1 MNGDLLRYYNEE
13 LQYLREM
20 GGEFA
25 AAYPKIAGRLGLDGF
40 ECADPYVERL
50 LEGFSFLT
58 ARARMKVD
66 AEFPRF
72 ARHLAEMVYPN
83 YLAPTPSMIVAEF
96 QPDWGHP
103 SLAKG
108 YFAPRHS
115 VLKSN
120 LALNGTTR
128 CEYRTAH
135 AMTLW
140 PLRLSEAEYRPYMG
154 NIGGLTPGTPG
165 TPRRPQA
172 LLRLRFDV
180 DGGIP
185 VPSLDIDRLP
195 LFLRG
200 ADALPAL
207 LYEHLVGHVLC
218 GWATSPSQPAAWRA
232 ALDPDCIAP
241 LGFTDEEALLPPSR
255 QAFRGYRL
263 LQEYFAFAERYLF
276 VELRGLRDALRRC
289 NGTGFDVILLLDAY
303 ESRLEQAVDPS
314 HLRLNCVPAINL
326 FPMRA
331 DRIPVDPG
339 KFEYHV
345 VPDRSRPIDFEVYGI
360 DTVRGYAASAASPQ
374 VFAPF
379 LRARDPHAESIA
391 GGAFFQ
397 HRRDTRRHT
406 ERELRHGARSRYLG
420 SDVFIA
426 LVDMQAAPF
435 SGDLQQLGVDVLCTN
450 RDLPLSMPVGGG
462 ATDFSWNG
470 ELPVR
475 GIRCVAGPSE
485 PRPGMQD
492 GVVAWRLLNHLAL
505 NYRSLLE
512 DRPGNG
518 ATAVRELLDL
528 YCHEVD
534 AVGRRQIAG
543 VVGLTSRAVTKR
555 LPLPGPICFGR
566 GLELTLTLDEAAFQ
580 GGGAFLLGAVLQA
593 FFSSYV
599 SVNHFTET
607 VVRGLARGEI
617 MRWSGREGLC
627 HTL

>member
-1 MNGDLLRYYNEE
+1 MNGDLLQYYNEE

-25 AAYPKIAGRLGLDGF
+25 AAYPKIAGRLGLESF

-58 ARARMKVD
+58 ARTRMKVD

-72 ARHLAEMVYPN
+72 TRHLAEMVYPN

-103 SLAKG
+103 GLAKG
-108 YFAPRHS
+108 CFVPRHS

-120 LALNGTTR
+120 LDRNGTTR

-135 AMTLW
+135 ATTLW
-140 PLRLSEAEYRPYMG
+140 PLRLTDAEYRPYVG
-154 NIGGLTPGTPG
+154 NIGGGLPD

-172 LLRLRFDV
+172 MLRLRFALH
-180 DGGIP
+180 GGIP
-185 VPSLDIDRLP
+185 AASLGLDCLP

-200 ADALPAL
+200 ADALPVL

-218 GWATSPSQPAAWRA
+218 GWATSPGQAAEWRA
-232 ALDPDCIAP
+232 ALGPACVAAI
-241 LGFTDEEALLPPSR
+241 GFTDDEALLPPSP

-263 LQEYFAFAERYLF
+263 LQEYFAFPERYLF

-289 NGTGFDVILLLDAY
+289 DQAGFEVTLLLDTY
-303 ESRLEQAVDPS
+303 ESRLEQSVDAS
-314 HLRLNCVPAINL
+314 HFRLNCVPAINL

-331 DRIPVDPG
+331 DRVPLDPG
-339 KFEYHV
+339 KFEYQV
-345 VPDRSRPIDFEVYGI
+345 VPDRSRPIDFEVYSV
-360 DTVRGYAASAASPQ
+360 DTVRGYATSSGSPR
-374 VFAPF
+374 VFEPF
-379 LRARDPHAESIA
+379 LRARDPQAENIT

-397 HRRDTRRHT
+397 LRRDTRRQT

-426 LVDMQAAPF
+426 LVDMHAAPF
-435 SGDLQQLGVDVLCTN
+435 SGDLQQLGVDVRCTN
-450 RDLPLSMPVGGG
+450 RDLPLSMPVGVG
-462 ATDFSWNG
+462 ATDFSWDG

-475 GIRCVAGPSE
+475 SIRCVAGPSE

-492 GVVAWRLLNHLAL
+492 GVAAWRLLNHLAL
-505 NYRSLLE
+505 NYRSLLDE
-512 DRPGNG
+512 RPEGG
-518 ATAVRELLDL
+518 ASAVRELLDL
-528 YCHEVD
+528 FCHESD
-534 AVGRRQIAG
+534 AVGKRQIAG
-543 VVGLTSRAVTKR
+543 VVGLDSRGVTRR

-566 GLELTLTLDEAAFQ
+566 GLEVTLTLDEAAFQ

-593 FFSSYV
+593 FFSGYV

-627 HTL
+627 HIL